1 MENVAGEQGLSTP
14 PKALGSLFFSNF
26 YFFKILFNFNV
37 NTEEKG
43 DKVFINF

>member
-14 PKALGSLFFSNF
+14 PKALGSLFFYF

-37 NTEEKG
+37 NTEE
-43 DKVFINF
+43 IR